1 MAKKQVGVSLRKPPP
16 PADLDAFVAS
26 GPQSDVRDL
35 APSPAPM
42 REVVV
47 ATSNGRQLREVTVYL
62 PVDLAR
68 RLSIACVESDK
79 DVSNYIATKLE
90 EELAPKALPQKAAPK
105 AKPEPLRVWV
115 DQLRSMSMLL
125 RSRLGIA

>member
-35 APSPAPM
+35 APSPAPA
-42 REVVV
+42 REMVV

-68 RLSIACVESDK
+68 RLSLACVETDK
-79 DVSNYIATKLE
+79 DVSNYIASKLE
-90 EELAPKALPQKAAPK
+90 EELAPKAMPASVAKKPK
-105 AKPEPLRVWV
+105 QEPLRVWV
-115 DQLRSMSMLL
+115 EQFRSMSMLL

>member
-1 MAKKQVGVSLRKPPP
+1 VGVSLRKPPP

-35 APSPAPM
+35 APPPAPA
-42 REVVV
+42 REMVV

-68 RLSIACVESDK
+68 RLSLACVETDK
-79 DVSNYIATKLE
+79 DVSNYIASKLE
-90 EELAPKALPQKAAPK
+90 EELAPKALPPQV
-105 AKPEPLRVWV
+105 AKKPNPEPLRVWV
-115 DQLRSMSMLL
+115 EQFRSMSMLL
-125 RSRLGIA
+125 RSRLGFA

>member
-35 APSPAPM
+35 APPSAPA
-42 REVVV
+42 REMIV
-47 ATSNGRQLREVTVYL
+47 ATSSGRQLREVTVYL
-62 PVDLAR
+62 PLDLAR
-68 RLSIACVESDK
+68 RLALACAETDK
-79 DVSNYIATKLE
+79 DVSNYIARKLE
-90 EELAPKALPQKAAPK
+90 EELAPKAVAAPAPK
-105 AKPEPLRVWV
+105 KTKHEPLRMWAE
-115 DQLRSMSMLL
+115 QLRSMSMLL

>member
-26 GPQSDVRDL
+26 GPQSDVREL
-35 APSPAPM
+35 AQSAAPVRDM
-42 REVVV
+42 VVTT
-47 ATSNGRQLREVTVYL
+47 AGGRQLREVTVYL

-68 RLSIACVESDK
+68 RLSIACVETDK
-79 DVSNYIATKLE
+79 DVSNYIASKLE
-90 EELAPKALPQKAAPK
+90 EELAPKALPEKVATKTKQ
-105 AKPEPLRVWV
+105 EPLRMWV
-115 DQLRSMSMLL
+115 EQVRSMGMLL

>member
-16 PADLDAFVAS
+16 PADIDAFVAS
-26 GPQSDVRDL
+26 APTSDVRDL
-35 APSPAPM
+35 APSPAPARDM
-42 REVVV
+42 IV
-47 ATSNGRQLREVTVYL
+47 ATASGRQLREVTVYL

-79 DVSNYIATKLE
+79 DVSNYVASKLE
-90 EELAPKALPQKAAPK
+90 EELAPKALPSKPTTK
-105 AKPEPLRVWV
+105 PKPEPLRAWIE
-115 DQLRSMSMLL
+115 QARSMGVLL